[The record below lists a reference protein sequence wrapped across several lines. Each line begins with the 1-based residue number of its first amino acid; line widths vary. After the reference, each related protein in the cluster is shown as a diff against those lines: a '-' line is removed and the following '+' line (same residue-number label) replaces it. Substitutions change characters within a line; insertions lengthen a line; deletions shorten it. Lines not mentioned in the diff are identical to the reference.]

1 MRIDMPAP
9 VRAAISRLEACGWQ
23 AYAVGGCIR
32 DSLLGREPHDWDVTT
47 EALPEQVKEAFGG
60 QKVIETGI
68 RHGTVTLLADGM
80 PIEITTF
87 RHDGAYK
94 DHRRPE
100 RVEYVRRLQEDLAR
114 RDFTVNAMAY
124 SDRTGMIDCFGG
136 REDLK
141 AHRMRCVGDPMQRF
155 EEDALR
161 IMRCIRF
168 ASELVFT
175 VEEATAEAACT
186 LAPTLSAI
194 AMERIRVEFVRLLCG
209 AGAEITLRHY
219 RRIPAV
225 FIPEIR
231 DTFCCDQ
238 QNDYHIYS
246 VWDHILHAV
255 GQIEPRPVLR
265 LAAFFHDI
273 GKPVCKTVT
282 EEGWGHFYHHEH
294 VGADMT
300 DKIMRRMKFDNKT
313 REQVV
318 RLVKT
323 HGIVFQPTGK
333 QPARLLRRMG
343 EETLQQLIAL
353 ERADVKS
360 QAPQFRAE
368 RLERI
373 GAFENAMQKLVK
385 EEACFSL
392 RDLAVNGRDLLAAGV
407 PRGPAVGDALEM
419 LLSQVT
425 DGEIAN
431 ERTALL
437 QCLKEHNL
445 VKD

>member
-1 MRIDMPAP
+1 
-9 VRAAISRLEACGWQ
+9 
-23 AYAVGGCIR
+23 
-32 DSLLGREPHDWDVTT
+32 
-47 EALPEQVKEAFGG
+47 
-60 QKVIETGI
+60 
-68 RHGTVTLLADGM
+68 
-80 PIEITTF
+80 
-87 RHDGAYK
+87 
-94 DHRRPE
+94 
-100 RVEYVRRLQEDLAR
+100 
-114 RDFTVNAMAY
+114 
-124 SDRTGMIDCFGG
+124 
-136 REDLK
+136 
-141 AHRMRCVGDPMQRF
+141 
-155 EEDALR
+155 
-161 IMRCIRF
+161 
-168 ASELVFT
+168 
-175 VEEATAEAACT
+175 
-186 LAPTLSAI
+186 
-194 AMERIRVEFVRLLCG
+194 
-209 AGAEITLRHY
+209 
-219 RRIPAV
+219 
-225 FIPEIR
+225 
-231 DTFCCDQ
+231 
-238 QNDYHIYS
+238 
-246 VWDHILHAV
+246 
-255 GQIEPRPVLR
+255 
-265 LAAFFHDI
+265 
-273 GKPVCKTVT
+273 
-282 EEGWGHFYHHEH
+282 
-294 VGADMT
+294 
-300 DKIMRRMKFDNKT
+300 MRRMKFDNKT